1 MLVFQV
7 LRTLGE
13 FFLSQRTQAQLGTVG
28 VLVLLLIGIGIR
40 AKRYNLAA
48 WAAVLFVALMTQ
60 A

>member
-7 LRTLGE
+7 LRAVCE
-13 FFLSQRTQAQLGTVG
+13 FLVGQRTQAQLGTVG

-40 AKRYNLAA
+40 AQRPGVAA
-48 WAAVLFVALMTQ
+48 WAAVVFVALMTQ

>member
-7 LRTLGE
+7 LRGLGE
-13 FFLSQRTQAQLGTVG
+13 FVLGQQTQAQLGTVG
-28 VLVLLLIGIGIR
+28 VLALLLIGIGIR